1 MKFYKISI
9 IIFFLCFIS
18 LQAEVE
24 NEILNLDSSIE
35 TDSIYVES
43 VSENSIS
50 IIETENNKIKNNNF
64 FIDAIYSSFKLII
77 NFDNSL
83 FYVVLTSLK
92 VSLIAVVIASIISI
106 PLGVIVAL
114 NNFRKKFFN
123 DMFKY
128 FNGSTYCSHWS
139 NIIWIVKSPR
149 FIRRCRITIYAPC
162 YSNWAMHSNYSD
174 HMEFKYRRYYKLR
187 P

>member
-50 IIETENNKIKNNNF
+50 IIETENNKDLITDVIKDA
-64 FIDAIYSSFKLII
+64 FI
-77 NFDNSL
+77 
-83 FYVVLTSLK
+83 
-92 VSLIAVVIASIISI
+92 
-106 PLGVIVAL
+106 
-114 NNFRKKFFN
+114 KK
-123 DMFKY
+123 K
-128 FNGSTYCSHWS
+128 
-139 NIIWIVKSPR
+139 
-149 FIRRCRITIYAPC
+149 
-162 YSNWAMHSNYSD
+162 
-174 HMEFKYRRYYKLR
+174 
-187 P
+187 

>member
-83 FYVVLTSLK
+83 F
-92 VSLIAVVIASIISI
+92 
-106 PLGVIVAL
+106 
-114 NNFRKKFFN
+114 N
-123 DMFKY
+123 
-128 FNGSTYCSHWS
+128 
-139 NIIWIVKSPR
+139 
-149 FIRRCRITIYAPC
+149 
-162 YSNWAMHSNYSD
+162 
-174 HMEFKYRRYYKLR
+174 
-187 P
+187 

>member
-106 PLGVIVAL
+106 PLGVIVAM
-114 NNFRKKFFN
+114 NNFLGKNFL
-123 DMFKY
+123 
-128 FNGSTYCSHWS
+128 
-139 NIIWIVKSPR
+139 
-149 FIRRCRITIYAPC
+149 ITC
-162 YSNWAMHSNYSD
+162 
-174 HMEFKYRRYYKLR
+174 
-187 P
+187 